1 MRYAVAFNP
10 ENLMSLCK
18 ECHAELHKK
27 GTTHG
32 YELPKVNEISNS
44 YENNNPK
51 E

>member
-32 YELPKVNEISNS
+32 LNLDSGGAQRGKSG
-44 YENNNPK
+44 
-51 E
+51 